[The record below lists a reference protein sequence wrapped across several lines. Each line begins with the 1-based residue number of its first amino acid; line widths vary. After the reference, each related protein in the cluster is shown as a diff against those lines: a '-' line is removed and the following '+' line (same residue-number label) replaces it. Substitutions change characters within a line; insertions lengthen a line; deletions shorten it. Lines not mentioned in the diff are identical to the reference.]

1 MVVSEPTHPEGSL
14 LDHVYINKYISP
26 DVETDTYDKHIYF
39 SDHNTVLYVNT
50 Y

>member
-14 LDHVYINKYISP
+14 DHVCINKYISP
-26 DVETDTYDKHIYF
+26 DVDTDTYYDKNIYF